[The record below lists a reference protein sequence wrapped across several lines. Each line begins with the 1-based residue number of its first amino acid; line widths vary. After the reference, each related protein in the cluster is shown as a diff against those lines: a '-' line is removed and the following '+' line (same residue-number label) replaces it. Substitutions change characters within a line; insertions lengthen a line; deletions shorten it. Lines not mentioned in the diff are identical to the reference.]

1 MNCPVCKI
9 EELNP
14 VELEGDLQAF
24 ECPKCKGNF
33 IPYFNYQKFLEN
45 RTLNM
50 DIIDKVKFN
59 KVFNNKDDDTLKN
72 CPECGKVLIARK
84 AGFGLEFYI
93 EKCEHCSGI
102 WLDNN
107 EWNFLKE
114 SNLENNIYYIFSSS
128 WQNYVHKQE
137 VREIKINN
145 IKKYF
150 SDEQSEK
157 IIDFLDW
164 LDNQENKREIQT
176 YIISN

>member
-1 MNCPVCKI
+1 MPEI
-9 EELNP
+9 EE
-14 VELEGDLQAF
+14 GKQ
-24 ECPKCKGNF
+24 
-33 IPYFNYQKFLEN
+33 I
-45 RTLNM
+45 T
-50 DIIDKVKFN
+50 IIDGEGKEHLMEILFTYENEERGTKY
-59 KVFNNKDDDTLKN
+59 VFFFDPAEPENVIPMRYKDDGTLKN

-93 EKCEHCSGI
+93 EKCGHCSGI

-164 LDNQENKREIQT
+164 LDNQENKREIQS